1 MNRIIEVTRRGLRG
15 EAAGVGM
22 AGTVEHDSSALQLTF
37 ADQGKVIW
45 TDDASP
51 GAITLPLITT
61 IGDGWHC
68 LFKVTYNSQQLTV
81 NAPAGATIDD
91 ASGKASAA
99 TSFVTY
105 VGQTVI
111 VYFDGGTIFTVMRF
125 QRDWDGP
132 YINPTNTDREL
143 TIATGAITAYNE
155 FHTVDTE
162 ANAASDDLDTINGGT
177 MPGQKLTLCS
187 NFQSRDVTVKNGT
200 GNISCGSDR
209 ILSHPNDTI
218 SFVYFQGTWRMTSF
232 ADNAT

>member
-15 EAAGVGM
+15 EAAGIGM
-22 AGTVEHDSSALQLTF
+22 AGTREHDSSALQLTF

-45 TDDASP
+45 TEDAAP
-51 GAITLPLITT
+51 GIISLPTLAT

-68 LFKVTYNSQQLTV
+68 FIKSTYNSQLFAV

-99 TSFVTY
+99 TSY
-105 VGQTVI
+105 DHHVGQTTV

-132 YINPTNTDREL
+132 YINPTNIEREL
-143 TIATGAITAYNE
+143 TIAAGVITVYSN
-155 FHTVDTE
+155 FHSVDTE
-162 ANAASDDLDTINGGT
+162 ANAAADDLTTINGGT
-177 MPGQKLTLCS
+177 MQGQRLTLCS

-200 GNISCGSDR
+200 GNIVCGSDR
-209 ILSHPNDTI
+209 VLSHPNDTI
-218 SFVYFQGTWRMTSF
+218 SFVYFQGVWRMTSF